1 MKKSFISLVVS
12 LFVISFSV
20 ALYLILRQFIHIP
33 RDLAIIVF
41 VGVTLLC
48 GYSVYFAHCPE
59 KKEDKGVQVKSTEY
73 FA

>member
-1 MKKSFISLVVS
+1 MSLVMS

-33 RDLAIIVF
+33 RELAIIIF

-48 GYSVYFAHCPE
+48 GYSVYFANAPK
-59 KKEDKGVQVKSTEY
+59 KKEDKGVEVKSTEY